1 LTQIQI
7 DKIPAAG
14 RSRFDMY
21 DRFSAPAEQAAP
33 VEPAAQSSPEPPK
46 MSEAEGEAYMEAFFA
61 EHEAAVAA
69 RAAEA
74 RIKPVMGARSRP
86 GKQLPF

>member
-1 LTQIQI
+1 
-7 DKIPAAG
+7 
-14 RSRFDMY
+14 MY
-21 DRFSAPAEQAAP
+21 DRFSAPTEQAAP

-61 EHEAAVAA
+61 EKEHEAAVAA